1 MLSLPQRR
9 RFTGD
14 SVPIED
20 DIAAIVRQEA
30 TLTFRGFTPA
40 IAWQI
45 GTALRDLAIARGYA
59 IVIDVR
65 RFGAPHQQL
74 FYCALAGTTPD
85 NQRWVARKVATV
97 ARFHKSS
104 YHVGRLLAQSGLS
117 FNAQYNLPEADYAA
131 HGGCFPI
138 VVDDAGI
145 VGSVTV
151 SGLPQREDHNLVV
164 EALALVT
171 GRDAAALALAPE

>member
-1 MLSLPQRR
+1 M
-9 RFTGD
+9 
-14 SVPIED
+14 SVEK
-20 DIAAIVRQEA
+20 DIVALITQEA
-30 TLTFRGFTPA
+30 TLTFPNFTA
-40 IAWQI
+40 DTAWQI
-45 GTALRDLAIARGYA
+45 GTTLRDLAIARHYS

-104 YHVGRLLAQSGLS
+104 YYIGRLLEQSGLS
-117 FNAQYNLPEADYAA
+117 FSARYNLPEEDYAA

-138 VVDDAGI
+138 HVAGTGI
-145 VGSVTV
+145 VGAVTV
-151 SGLPQREDHNLVV
+151 SGLAQREDHNLVV
-164 EALALVT
+164 EALCLVT
-171 GRDAAALALAPE
+171 GRDESTLRLPPA

>member
-1 MLSLPQRR
+1 M
-9 RFTGD
+9 
-14 SVPIED
+14 SVQD
-20 DIAAIVRQEA
+20 DIAALVTQEA
-30 TLTFRGFTPA
+30 TLTLPGFTPD

-45 GTALRDLAIARGYA
+45 GTTLRDLAIARKVPL
-59 IVIDVR
+59 VIDVR

-85 NQRWVARKVATV
+85 NARWVQRKINVV

-104 YHVGRLLAQSGLS
+104 YHVGRLLEQAGLS
-117 FNAQYNLPEADYAA
+117 FSDRYNLPIEDYAP

-138 VVDDAGI
+138 HVAGAGI

-151 SGLPQREDHNLVV
+151 SGLPQRDDHNLVV
-164 EALALVT
+164 EALCLIT
-171 GRDAAALALAPE
+171 GRDNHGLKLPPA

>member
-1 MLSLPQRR
+1 M
-9 RFTGD
+9 
-14 SVPIED
+14 PIED
-20 DIAAIVRQEA
+20 DIAALVVQES
-30 TLTFRGFTPA
+30 TLTLPSFTPD

-45 GTALRDLAIARGYA
+45 GTTLRDLAIARNLS

-65 RFGAPHQQL
+65 RFGSPHQQL
-74 FYCALAGTTPD
+74 FYTALEGTTPD
-85 NQRWVARKVATV
+85 NQRWVARKINVV

-104 YHVGRLLAQSGLS
+104 YHIGRILEQSGLS
-117 FNAQYNLPEADYAA
+117 FHARYTLPEEDYAP

-138 VVDDAGI
+138 HVAGSGI

-164 EALALVT
+164 EALCLVT
-171 GRDAAALALAPE
+171 GRDHNSLRLPA